1 MGVDA
6 QLYAAA
12 AASQDQS
19 PRTQQQSGDV
29 AVTVHGGSTVAT
41 DAVTQNGMKAGTQQ
55 EGVYII
61 YCFIPA
67 VMNGSWSLKFPV

>member
-12 AASQDQS
+12 AASRDQS
-19 PRTQQQSGDV
+19 PRTQQQSAAVTVMDRP
-29 AVTVHGGSTVAT
+29 VTVHGGSTVAN
-41 DAVTQNGMKAGTQQ
+41 DAVTQNGMTAGTRQ

-61 YCFIPA
+61 YCCTPA
-67 VMNGSWSLKFPV
+67 VVN